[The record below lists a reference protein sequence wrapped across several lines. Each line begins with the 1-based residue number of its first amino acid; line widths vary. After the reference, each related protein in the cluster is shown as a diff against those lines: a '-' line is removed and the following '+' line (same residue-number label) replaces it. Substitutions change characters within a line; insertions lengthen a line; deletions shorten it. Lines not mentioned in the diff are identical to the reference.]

1 MKLDRFLIAGA
12 VVACLGLSS
21 ACNSNQN
28 TDSDHLV
35 ILHTNDTH
43 SSIDPDLRDARS

>member
-35 ILHTNDTH
+35 IQVVRIGVL
-43 SSIDPDLRDARS
+43 IAVARA